1 MSLTRL
7 GRSFFKLKHT
17 EHVVQVPVVVSGTN
31 KQGNPVNR
39 QTFLPTDLLGVGQI
53 LASDALNEAQKINRG
68 KSYVLKELGLQ
79 TQNGRTVL
87 MEISDETFSYDR
99 NRERQISSLTT
110 SVNADGTS
118 TTEAA
123 MRQPLAGKPLACAA
137 FLPYPDQIVDCA
149 FEDHDD
155 CLCVPKQLAA
165 VLNEP
170 LEDIVEY
177 FNQCFETDAWQQPGV
192 SPQDMK
198 HFCVL
203 HGHAFYFCQGL

>member
-1 MSLTRL
+1 M
-7 GRSFFKLKHT
+7 
-17 EHVVQVPVVVSGTN
+17 
-31 KQGNPVNR
+31 
-39 QTFLPTDLLGVGQI
+39 
-53 LASDALNEAQKINRG
+53 
-68 KSYVLKELGLQ
+68 LKELGLQ
-79 TQNGRTVL
+79 AQKGRTVL

-99 NRERQISSLTT
+99 NGEWQISSLTT
-110 SVNADGTS
+110 SVNADGSS

-155 CLCVPKQLAA
+155 CLCVPRQLAA

-177 FNQCFETDAWQQPGV
+177 FNQFVETDAW
-192 SPQDMK
+192 
-198 HFCVL
+198 
-203 HGHAFYFCQGL
+203 

>member
-1 MSLTRL
+1 M
-7 GRSFFKLKHT
+7 
-17 EHVVQVPVVVSGTN
+17 QVPVVVSGTN
-31 KQGNPVNR
+31 KRGNPVNR

-53 LASDALNEAQKINRG
+53 LASDALHEAQQINRV

-87 MEISDETFSYDR
+87 IEISDETFSYDR
-99 NRERQISSLTT
+99 NGEWQISSLTT
-110 SVNADGTS
+110 SVNADGSS

-155 CLCVPKQLAA
+155 CLCVPRQLAA

-177 FNQCFETDAWQQPGV
+177 FNQ
-192 SPQDMK
+192 
-198 HFCVL
+198 
-203 HGHAFYFCQGL
+203 

>member
-1 MSLTRL
+1 
-7 GRSFFKLKHT
+7 
-17 EHVVQVPVVVSGTN
+17 
-31 KQGNPVNR
+31 
-39 QTFLPTDLLGVGQI
+39 
-53 LASDALNEAQKINRG
+53 
-68 KSYVLKELGLQ
+68 
-79 TQNGRTVL
+79 

-99 NRERQISSLTT
+99 DSDWQISSLTT
-110 SVNADGTS
+110 SVHADGTL

-155 CLCVPKQLAA
+155 CLCVPRQLAA

-177 FNQCFETDAWQQPGV
+177 FNQFFETDAWQQRGV
-192 SPQDMK
+192 FSAGYEALLCFAWPR
-198 HFCVL
+198 VL
-203 HGHAFYFCQGL
+203 LLSIFQTHSCY